1 MREYED
7 ADDDI
12 GADCEIEMTMAML
25 FHLLRY
31 FFALFFCP
39 GGSNWLQC
47 PELRSPSA
55 SSPLDSRSVSCRH
68 IATIPDYSKNIS
80 GRVWVLLKI
89 IGSGRV
95 SVWHWPNI
103 IVSIC
108 LLYLSYK
115 LDFSP
120 FLFFY
125 LSLPSREEI
134 LEVCKSLSRHC
145 QNISFLNCSAMGQPT
160 VKCFPQFQFQTKL
173 SKETILHG

>member
-1 MREYED
+1 MTEYED

-25 FHLLRY
+25 FHLLRCF
-31 FFALFFCP
+31 FFAHFFPP

-125 LSLPSREEI
+125 LSLPSREDSEKFASHCLVI
-134 LEVCKSLSRHC
+134 AKTYLS
-145 QNISFLNCSAMGQPT
+145 
-160 VKCFPQFQFQTKL
+160 
-173 SKETILHG
+173 